1 MENLFQTSSTLAFK
15 MAMSVIV
22 VTIARI
28 LYQLQYINA
37 TNRVLVIQH
46 NIAEVLGVW
55 MLELQ
60 KLSTKFQERIKMILI

>member
-46 NIAEVLGVW
+46 NIAEVLGV
-55 MLELQ
+55 
-60 KLSTKFQERIKMILI
+60 